1 MDDPI
6 AAVEHFLPSITR
18 PPQASDLDWNN
29 HIFGLTSI
37 ICEYIQFVRGEPLH
51 TAIKK
56 VHAHLFEK
64 GVIKQLDMEALEK
77 FKLQQ
82 KQQRQIAHAARIAM

>member
-1 MDDPI
+1 
-6 AAVEHFLPSITR
+6 
-18 PPQASDLDWNN
+18 
-29 HIFGLTSI
+29 
-37 ICEYIQFVRGEPLH
+37 VRGEPLH

-56 VHAHLFEK
+56 VHAHLLEK
-64 GVIKQLDMEALEK
+64 EVIKQLDMEALEK